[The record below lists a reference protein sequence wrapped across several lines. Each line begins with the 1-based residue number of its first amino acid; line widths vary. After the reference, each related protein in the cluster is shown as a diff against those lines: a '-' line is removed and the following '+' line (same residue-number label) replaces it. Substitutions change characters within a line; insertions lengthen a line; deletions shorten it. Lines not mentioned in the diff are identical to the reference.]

1 MDSKEIIGNAMEEVL
16 DEEFAEYINT
26 LPIYAD
32 HKFSERHNRKMSKLI
47 KRQRKPYF
55 KLISTAGR
63 RAACIVAAVVIFSA
77 SVLSVEAVRNA
88 VFDFIS
94 KIFSDHN
101 VVTVEGGTDSGYP
114 ETIEKEYYI
123 SKLPS
128 EFIITNRFK
137 TDNSIDISY
146 QNDDKYVMF
155 SQYTKSAFV
164 QYIDNE
170 KTQYTEIQD
179 SGTVYM
185 ALINDSDT
193 TYIWDNGS
201 YIFII
206 QSNLDKD
213 TVLNLCKST
222 RLK

>member
-1 MDSKEIIGNAMEEVL
+1 
-16 DEEFAEYINT
+16 
-26 LPIYAD
+26 
-32 HKFSERHNRKMSKLI
+32 MSKLI

-63 RAACIVAAVVIFSA
+63 RAACIVAAVLIFSA
-77 SVLSVEAVRNA
+77 SALSVEAVRNA

-101 VVTVEGGTDSGYP
+101 VVTVESGTDSGYP

-123 SKLPS
+123 SELP
-128 EFIITNRFK
+128 NGFK
-137 TDNSIDISY
+137 ETDRMKSNVAIDIFYS
-146 QNDDKYVMF
+146 NNEKYVAF
-155 SQYTKSAFV
+155 SQHTKSDFE

-170 KTQYTEIQD
+170 NTKFTEVEE
-179 SGTVYM
+179 SGSIYM
-185 ALINDSDT
+185 TLINESDI
-193 TYIWDNGS
+193 TYIWDNGE
-201 YIFII
+201 YIFIV

-222 RLK
+222 KVKK